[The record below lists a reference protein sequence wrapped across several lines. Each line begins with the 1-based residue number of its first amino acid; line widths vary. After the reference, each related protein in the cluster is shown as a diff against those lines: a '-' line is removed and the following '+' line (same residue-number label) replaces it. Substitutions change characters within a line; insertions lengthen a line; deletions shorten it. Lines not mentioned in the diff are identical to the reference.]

1 MVNSP
6 NEKSSV
12 GGNKNCFERYSF
24 STGGVKMSV
33 KAAVMPELPYLRRY
47 ARALTGVQ
55 RLGDAAV
62 REVLE
67 ALLLAPEEFDAAKPP
82 RAELYRIFHRLWHPD
97 ALSSVADFGRGD
109 GLVSQLPVLSRQALL
124 LTAVEGF
131 SIQETAAILGST
143 DDSIASAIVAARQSI
158 TDSLHA
164 SVMIIEDEA
173 IIALHIRSIVE
184 GLGHSVTGVAR
195 TRFEAVTLADRVRPE
210 LVLADISLADGSS
223 GIDAVKDILSAMNVP
238 VIFITAFPE
247 RLLTGERPEPTYL
260 ITKPFE
266 PETVIATIGQAL
278 LVHREQRAAEAPAM
292 KVLED
297 ATPNPRKHFD
307 TPEALLA
314 DPGLAHREKEALLTE
329 WDSELD
335 GRLNAE
341 SEGMSAS
348 DPISAKREA
357 RLADEA
363 RKVKTALNEVLQ
375 QKNVD

>member
-1 MVNSP
+1 MSLR
-6 NEKSSV
+6 EAV
-12 GGNKNCFERYSF
+12 G
-24 STGGVKMSV
+24 
-33 KAAVMPELPYLRRY
+33 PELPFLRRY
-47 ARALTGVQ
+47 ARALTGSQ
-55 RLGDAAV
+55 RLGDGAV

-67 ALLLAPEEFDAAKPP
+67 ALLLAPDEFATDKPA
-82 RAELYRIFHRLWHPD
+82 RFELYRIFHQLWQP
-97 ALSSVADFGRGD
+97 ALDLDQTTVAE
-109 GLVSQLPVLSRQALL
+109 GLVTGLPMHSRQALL

-131 SIQETAAILGST
+131 SIQEAAAMTGRSADAISA
-143 DDSIASAIVAARQSI
+143 DIAAARQSI
-158 TDSLHA
+158 TDCLQA
-164 SVMIIEDEA
+164 AVMIIEDEA

-184 GLGHSVTGVAR
+184 GLGHSVTGIAR
-195 TRFEAVTLADRVRPE
+195 TRTEAVALAERTRPE

-223 GIDAVKDILSAMNVP
+223 GIDAVKDILSAMSVP

-278 LVHREQRAAEAPAM
+278 IVHRERAAQAAVSSSAAQAM
-292 KVLED
+292 AD
-297 ATPNPRKHFD
+297 GAPNPRKHFD

-314 DPGLAHREKEALLTE
+314 DPELVTAEKQALLAE

-348 DPISAKREA
+348 DPISARREGK
-357 RLADEA
+357 LAEEA
-363 RKVKTALNEVLQ
+363 GHVKTALTQIAKKKEGT
-375 QKNVD
+375 

>member
-1 MVNSP
+1 MSLR
-6 NEKSSV
+6 EAV
-12 GGNKNCFERYSF
+12 G
-24 STGGVKMSV
+24 
-33 KAAVMPELPYLRRY
+33 PELPLLRRY
-47 ARALTGVQ
+47 ARALTGSQ
-55 RLGDAAV
+55 RLGDSAV

-67 ALLLAPEEFDAAKPP
+67 ALLLAPEEFATDKPA
-82 RAELYRIFHRLWHPD
+82 RFELYRIFHQLWQP
-97 ALSSVADFGRGD
+97 ALDLDQSPAAE
-109 GLVSQLPVLSRQALL
+109 GLVTSLPMHNRQALL

-131 SIQETAAILGST
+131 SIHEAAAMTGRSSDAISA
-143 DDSIASAIVAARQSI
+143 DIAAARQSI
-158 TDSLHA
+158 SDCLQA
-164 SVMIIEDEA
+164 AVMIIEDEA

-195 TRFEAVTLADRVRPE
+195 TRTEAVALAERTRPE

-278 LVHREQRAAEAPAM
+278 IVHREREAQAAETSPAAQA
-292 KVLED
+292 LED
-297 ATPNPRKHFD
+297 DVPNPRKHFD

-314 DPGLAHREKEALLTE
+314 DPELATDEKQALLTE

-348 DPISAKREA
+348 DPISARKEGK
-357 RLADEA
+357 LADEA
-363 RKVKTALNEVLQ
+363 GHVKSALTAVVGKTE
-375 QKNVD
+375 

>member
-1 MVNSP
+1 MSLK
-6 NEKSSV
+6 EAV
-12 GGNKNCFERYSF
+12 G
-24 STGGVKMSV
+24 
-33 KAAVMPELPYLRRY
+33 PELPLLRRY
-47 ARALTGVQ
+47 ARALTGSQ
-55 RLGDAAV
+55 KLGDTAV

-67 ALLLAPEEFDAAKPP
+67 ALLAAPEEFVETKAA
-82 RAELYRIFHRLWHPD
+82 RVELYRIFHKLWQPMSN
-97 ALSSVADFGRGD
+97 LVEPSLGD
-109 GLVSQLPVLSRQALL
+109 GVLARLPLPCRQALL

-131 SIQETAAILGST
+131 SISEAADILGS
-143 DDSIASAIVAARQSI
+143 DIATVSVDIATARQSI
-158 TDSLHA
+158 TNSLTA

-184 GLGHSVTGVAR
+184 ELGHSVTGIAR
-195 TRFEAVTLADRVRPE
+195 TRTEAVALAQNTRPE

-223 GIDAVKDILSAMNVP
+223 GIDAVKDILSAMSVP

-278 LVHREQRAAEAPAM
+278 LVHREQTAASAPAM
-292 KVLED
+292 LVMED
-297 ATPNPRKHFD
+297 DAPNPGKHFD

-314 DPGLAHREKEALLTE
+314 DPGLADAEKKALLTD
-329 WDSELD
+329 WDADLD

-348 DPISAKREA
+348 DPISATREA

-363 RKVKTALNEVLQ
+363 GHVKTALTEVAG
-375 QKNVD
+375 KTG

>member
-1 MVNSP
+1 
-6 NEKSSV
+6 
-12 GGNKNCFERYSF
+12 
-24 STGGVKMSV
+24 MSV
-33 KAAVMPELPYLRRY
+33 KAAVGPELPFLRRY
-47 ARALTGVQ
+47 ARAVTGSQ

-67 ALLLAPEEFDAAKPP
+67 ALLAAPEEFDAFRPA
-82 RAELYRIFHRLWHPD
+82 RVELYRLFHKLWHPVS
-97 ALSSVADFGRGD
+97 ALIEPSPDD
-109 GLVSQLPVLSRQALL
+109 GLVARLPMASRQALL
-124 LTAVEGF
+124 LSAVEGF
-131 SIQETAAILGST
+131 STHETADILGSDVATVAT
-143 DDSIASAIVAARQSI
+143 DIRAARQSI
-158 TDSLHA
+158 SDSLKA
-164 SVMIIEDEA
+164 AVMIIEDEA

-184 GLGHSVTGVAR
+184 SLGHSVTGIAR
-195 TRFEAVTLADRVRPE
+195 TRVEAVALAERTRPE

-223 GIDAVKDILSAMNVP
+223 GIDAVKDILGAMSVP

-278 LVHREQRAAEAPAM
+278 IVHRERTAAEAPA
-292 KVLED
+292 VLVMGDE
-297 ATPNPRKHFD
+297 TPNPRKHFD

-314 DPGLAHREKEALLTE
+314 DPGLGDDEKAALLTE
-329 WDSELD
+329 WDSEMD

-348 DPISAKREA
+348 DPISATREA

-363 RKVKTALNEVLQ
+363 RKVKSALTEVLE
-375 QKNVD
+375 KR